1 MCKQWIPGYFS
12 LRPCGLGMRLAQAH
26 PNTEHRI
33 VIVAIVYVYN
43 GNIVRVPT
51 GPFVLSSDPFVNIG
65 C

>member
-1 MCKQWIPGYFS
+1 
-12 LRPCGLGMRLAQAH
+12 MRLAQAH
-26 PNTEHRI
+26 PITEHMI

-43 GNIVRVPT
+43 GNSAFVPT